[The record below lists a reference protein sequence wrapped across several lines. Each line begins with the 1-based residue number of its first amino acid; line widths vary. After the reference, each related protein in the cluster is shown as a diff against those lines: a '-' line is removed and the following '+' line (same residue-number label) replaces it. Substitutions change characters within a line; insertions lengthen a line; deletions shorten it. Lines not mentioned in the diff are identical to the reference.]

1 MRMPVTFIG
10 FPMNQYLLF
19 SIPLITGLIG
29 WLTNWIAIRMLFRPR
44 QPFRFAGISWQGLI
58 PRRKEDLA
66 FQTAEIIETEILQ
79 QHAIRNA
86 ILSVDI
92 EPHLRGFVER
102 MVEKKLKDKLSAIPF
117 VGSFINDSTL
127 QMVKGIAIESL
138 QEEMPSLIEK
148 LAGDLES
155 KIQVRHMVQSRMSE
169 LDLGALEQIV
179 RRVAK
184 SEFSKIEQLGAILGF
199 VIGLIQMGL
208 LML

>member
-10 FPMNQYLLF
+10 FRMNQYLLF